1 MEEIYDR
8 CCGLD
13 VHKDSVTACVMIG
26 WGRQKRKEIKTF
38 STFTKD
44 IKALA
49 RWLKSHEV
57 HHVAVES
64 TGVYWMPIFHVMEG
78 DFDVILVN
86 PQRCK
91 NVPGRKTDVKDS
103 EWLCKLL
110 KLGVLERSF
119 IPPKAIV
126 RLRELTRYRQSLV
139 RDLSKVKNR
148 IIQTLQCANIK
159 LSTVFSDVFG
169 RTAWDIICQ
178 LVNGETDL
186 DKLTERIHPNVKA
199 SRDRI
204 KDALEGTL
212 EEEDLIILRLKMRQV
227 ADLERTIASV
237 ETEIQRH
244 LEPFTAEVELLTTL
258 PGVELRAAAS
268 ILAEI
273 GTDMNQFS
281 GGPQL
286 IAWSGLCPANNESGG
301 KKRSARLRKGNR
313 HLKVTMTQVA
323 WAISRTKQTYLGAK
337 YRALVPR
344 KGKKRAVIA
353 IARKG
358 LLICYHM
365 LREKKPFY
373 DLGVDYLDSLEPERK
388 VSYHA
393 KRLEELG
400 YDVKITKKVA

>member
-1 MEEIYDR
+1 
-8 CCGLD
+8 
-13 VHKDSVTACVMIG
+13 
-26 WGRQKRKEIKTF
+26 
-38 STFTKD
+38 
-44 IKALA
+44 
-49 RWLKSHEV
+49 
-57 HHVAVES
+57 
-64 TGVYWMPIFHVMEG
+64 
-78 DFDVILVN
+78 
-86 PQRCK
+86 
-91 NVPGRKTDVKDS
+91 
-103 EWLCKLL
+103 
-110 KLGVLERSF
+110 
-119 IPPKAIV
+119 
-126 RLRELTRYRQSLV
+126 
-139 RDLSKVKNR
+139 
-148 IIQTLQCANIK
+148 
-159 LSTVFSDVFG
+159 
-169 RTAWDIICQ
+169 
-178 LVNGETDL
+178 VNGETDL

-237 ETEIQRH
+237 ETQIQRH

-258 PGVELRAAAS
+258 PGVEFRAAAS

-323 WAISRTKQTYLGAK
+323 WAMSRTKQTYLGAK
-337 YRALVPR
+337 YRALAPR

-365 LREKKPFY
+365 LKEKKPFY